1 MWMLSI
7 VGKVFIMTNK
17 YVYQAVGVTE
27 EFETKV
33 KHKIVDMNDECENV
47 IDLIK
52 EVEEYAASIDP
63 SDNARKYAWYLVGY
77 FFGGRTAIE
86 LVAVSRLKELAGQQ

>member
-1 MWMLSI
+1 
-7 VGKVFIMTNK
+7 MTNK

-63 SDNARKYAWYLVGY
+63 SDNARKYVWYLVGY
-77 FFGGRTAIE
+77 FVGGSTAME
-86 LVAVSRLKELAGQQ
+86 LAAKLKIRELAGQQ